1 MRTYVIQRLLLAVP
15 TLFGITVLIF
25 VAMRVVPGDP
35 LKTIYFEGGGARIL
49 SEEEYL
55 SLIHISEPTRPY

>member
-25 VAMRVVPGDP
+25 VAMRVLPGDP
-35 LKTIYFEGGGARIL
+35 LKTIYFEGGGR
-49 SEEEYL
+49 SN
-55 SLIHISEPTRPY
+55 TQ